1 MNERHR
7 GYGAFQFA
15 KVPVIGPFTGF
26 LDGHRGLSPWH
37 HRFPLVMLRMISF
50 SMDRSWATFYPR
62 VGLDVAA
69 QPAQLV
75 PLPTSPQAGEA
86 VPVRPGCGH
95 HRVGPELSVCLSVCL
110 SVSAARSCC
119 LSPLLAVALHV
130 STPLSPLSPAISH
143 SADFE
148 RPLLVGTHDLRSCH
162 L

>member
-110 SVSAARSCC
+110 S
-119 LSPLLAVALHV
+119 
-130 STPLSPLSPAISH
+130 
-143 SADFE
+143 
-148 RPLLVGTHDLRSCH
+148 PLLVLAVCLRCLLLLCMS
-162 L
+162 LSPPFSGRLAQRRL